1 VSIDAIA
8 ALLPWGLNW
17 QHQAKASGKILAEIK
32 ILSTVRKQRREVPD
46 AELAMKEAIA
56 YFKML
61 FSIRMRRINVQT
73 YEKKLS
79 SFSHNAQKR
88 WN

>member
-1 VSIDAIA
+1 
-8 ALLPWGLNW
+8 
-17 QHQAKASGKILAEIK
+17 
-32 ILSTVRKQRREVPD
+32 VRKQRREVPD

-88 WN
+88 